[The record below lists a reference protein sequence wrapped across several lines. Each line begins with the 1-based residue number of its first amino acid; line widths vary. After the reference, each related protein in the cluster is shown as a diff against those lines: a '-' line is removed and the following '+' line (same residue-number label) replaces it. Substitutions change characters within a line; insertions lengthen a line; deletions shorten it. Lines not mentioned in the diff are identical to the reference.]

1 MNLFMREFLE
11 EEKIGVDMRMR
22 ACEVSI
28 RVSARFFKNL
38 PQNNCFDVCDDNI
51 YYTLSSG
58 RIHYCILPNSYSLLS
73 FAKLV
78 SRIRTYTLFDTA
90 MYVCICYVSVCEI
103 GQFVTWAPY
112 VAACGQSHWIVC
124 VCA

>member
-11 EEKIGVDMRMR
+11 EEKLGVDMRMR

-78 SRIRTYTLFDTA
+78 SRIRTYIYTVR
-90 MYVCICYVSVCEI
+90 YSN
-103 GQFVTWAPY
+103 
-112 VAACGQSHWIVC
+112 VC
-124 VCA
+124 VYAT